1 MSIDQS
7 KIRNFC
13 IIAHIDHGKST
24 LADRIIEKT
33 GTLTSREMQ
42 AQVLDNMDLERERGI
57 TIKSQAV
64 RIIYQAKD
72 GEEYIFNLI
81 DTPGHVDFNYEVSR
95 SLAACDGAILV
106 VDAAQGVEAQT
117 LANVYLALDHD
128 LDVLPVINKI
138 DLPSARP
145 EEVAQEIEDVIGIE
159 AMDAPRISAK
169 TGLNI
174 EEVLEQIVT
183 KIPAPAGD
191 PKAPLKALI
200 FDALYDSYKGVIVFC
215 RIKEGTVKVGT
226 KIKMMATG
234 AEDLVT
240 EVGYFGAGQFIP
252 CDELSAG
259 MVGYITASIKNVKDT
274 RVGDT
279 ITDAAEPITPEKQ
292 AEIERWLASQPKHQ
306 PADSVTEK
314 RSNLLIVFAESLE
327 SWVLEKK
334 VDGKE
339 ITPCLN
345 RLLKE
350 KSTLYAPNVLTQVK
364 GGRSIDAQL
373 MICSGLLPLMSGT
386 YSSLYYDNTFYT
398 LQKAMRWL
406 KHSRS
411 YLLTIDKVSTWNQ
424 GAVARSFGT
433 DTIISYHDFK
443 MTEAFGTHKRIGDA
457 SFFKQCRE
465 KIERGEVWKPGESV
479 YMQFVTYSGHAPF
492 KLPNH
497 LRTITFPAS
506 IPEKAAD
513 YMTTAHYTDKAIG
526 DFVAY
531 LKTLPQYKETI
542 VVIVGDHEGLASYR
556 QELVGNPACRGLV
569 SDKQLTPFIV
579 LNSPVGMRYDKF
591 MGQIDIYPTLLN
603 LMQLDAYRWHGLGQS
618 ILDPRKQG
626 VAVGSV
632 MNVEGTGSDKEVERL
647 KEAHTVSDYM
657 LRYDWLKRLD

>member
-1 MSIDQS
+1 MRQQLWDKTAIIFAVGIFLTFVAFDVIWCMDTTFASFS
-7 KIRNFC
+7 FFETYATK
-13 IIAHIDHGKST
+13 IIAT
-24 LADRIIEKT
+24 LALA
-33 GTLTSREMQ
+33 GVYALTRCRW
-42 AQVLDNMDLERERGI
+42 AQI
-57 TIKSQAV
+57 
-64 RIIYQAKD
+64 
-72 GEEYIFNLI
+72 
-81 DTPGHVDFNYEVSR
+81 
-95 SLAACDGAILV
+95 V
-106 VDAAQGVEAQT
+106 VM
-117 LANVYLALDHD
+117 AL
-128 LDVLPVINKI
+128 LDVLLVANLMYFRTYYSAIPASSYLEAGNLADFKASVTDSLRWADIV
-138 DLPSARP
+138 LPLITIATAVMAFRYKNTKRQPLTAVLKWWAAPLAGFALLLTGVNLCKGGFHKSLRSVRQSAYLCS
-145 EEVAQEIEDVIGIE
+145 A
-159 AMDAPRISAK
+159 DAP
-169 TGLNI
+169 
-174 EEVLEQIVT
+174 
-183 KIPAPAGD
+183 
-191 PKAPLKALI
+191 I
-200 FDALYDSYKGVIVFC
+200 FSVFGCIWYD
-215 RIKEGTVKVGT
+215 
-226 KIKMMATG
+226 
-234 AEDLVT
+234 
-240 EVGYFGAGQFIP
+240 
-252 CDELSAG
+252 
-259 MVGYITASIKNVKDT
+259 
-274 RVGDT
+274 

-334 VDGKE
+334 VNGKE

-398 LQKAMRWL
+398 IQKAMRGL

-457 SFFKQCRE
+457 SFFQQCRE

-492 KLPNH
+492 KLPDH

>member
-1 MSIDQS
+1 MRQQLWDKTAIIFAVGIFLTFVAFDVIWCMDTTFASFS
-7 KIRNFC
+7 FFETYATK
-13 IIAHIDHGKST
+13 IIAT
-24 LADRIIEKT
+24 LALA
-33 GTLTSREMQ
+33 GVYALTRCRW
-42 AQVLDNMDLERERGI
+42 AQI
-57 TIKSQAV
+57 
-64 RIIYQAKD
+64 
-72 GEEYIFNLI
+72 
-81 DTPGHVDFNYEVSR
+81 
-95 SLAACDGAILV
+95 V
-106 VDAAQGVEAQT
+106 VM
-117 LANVYLALDHD
+117 AL
-128 LDVLPVINKI
+128 LDVLLVANLMYFRTYYSAIPASSYLEAGNLADFKASVTDSLRWADIV
-138 DLPSARP
+138 LPLITIVTAVMAFRYKTTKRQPLTAVLKWWAAPLAGFALLLTGVNLCKGGFHKSLRSVRQSAYLCS
-145 EEVAQEIEDVIGIE
+145 A
-159 AMDAPRISAK
+159 DAP
-169 TGLNI
+169 
-174 EEVLEQIVT
+174 
-183 KIPAPAGD
+183 
-191 PKAPLKALI
+191 I
-200 FDALYDSYKGVIVFC
+200 FSVFGCIWYD
-215 RIKEGTVKVGT
+215 
-226 KIKMMATG
+226 
-234 AEDLVT
+234 
-240 EVGYFGAGQFIP
+240 
-252 CDELSAG
+252 
-259 MVGYITASIKNVKDT
+259 
-274 RVGDT
+274 

-327 SWVLEKK
+327 SWVLEKE

-398 LQKAMRWL
+398 LQKAMRGL

-457 SFFKQCRE
+457 SFFQQCRD

-492 KLPNH
+492 KLPDH

>member
-1 MSIDQS
+1 MRQQLWDKTAIIFAVGIFLTFVAFDVIWCMDTTFASFS
-7 KIRNFC
+7 FFETYATK
-13 IIAHIDHGKST
+13 IIAT
-24 LADRIIEKT
+24 LALA
-33 GTLTSREMQ
+33 GVYALTRCRW
-42 AQVLDNMDLERERGI
+42 AQI
-57 TIKSQAV
+57 
-64 RIIYQAKD
+64 
-72 GEEYIFNLI
+72 
-81 DTPGHVDFNYEVSR
+81 
-95 SLAACDGAILV
+95 V
-106 VDAAQGVEAQT
+106 VM
-117 LANVYLALDHD
+117 AL
-128 LDVLPVINKI
+128 LDVLLVANLMYFRTYYSAIPASSYLEAGNLADFKASVTDSLRWADIVLLLISIATAVIAFRYKTTKRQPLTAVLKWWAAPLAGFALLLTGVNLCKGGFHKS
-138 DLPSARP
+138 LRSVRQSAYLCS
-145 EEVAQEIEDVIGIE
+145 A
-159 AMDAPRISAK
+159 DAP
-169 TGLNI
+169 
-174 EEVLEQIVT
+174 
-183 KIPAPAGD
+183 
-191 PKAPLKALI
+191 I
-200 FDALYDSYKGVIVFC
+200 FSVFGCIWYD
-215 RIKEGTVKVGT
+215 
-226 KIKMMATG
+226 
-234 AEDLVT
+234 
-240 EVGYFGAGQFIP
+240 
-252 CDELSAG
+252 
-259 MVGYITASIKNVKDT
+259 
-274 RVGDT
+274 

-292 AEIERWLASQPKHQ
+292 VEIERWLASQPKHQ

-398 LQKAMRWL
+398 LQKAMRGL

-457 SFFKQCRE
+457 SFFQQCRE

-492 KLPNH
+492 KLPDH

>member
-1 MSIDQS
+1 MRQQLWDKTAIIFAVGIFLTFVAFDVIWCMDTSFAS
-7 KIRNFC
+7 FSFFETYATK
-13 IIAHIDHGKST
+13 IIAT
-24 LADRIIEKT
+24 LALA
-33 GTLTSREMQ
+33 GVYALTRCRW
-42 AQVLDNMDLERERGI
+42 AQI
-57 TIKSQAV
+57 
-64 RIIYQAKD
+64 
-72 GEEYIFNLI
+72 
-81 DTPGHVDFNYEVSR
+81 
-95 SLAACDGAILV
+95 V
-106 VDAAQGVEAQT
+106 VM
-117 LANVYLALDHD
+117 AL
-128 LDVLPVINKI
+128 LDVLLVANLMYFRTYYSAIPASSYLEAGNLADFKASVTDSLRWADIV
-138 DLPSARP
+138 LPLITIATAVMAFRYKTTKRQPLTAVLKWWAAPLAGFALLLTGVNLCKGGFHKSLRSVRQSAYLCS
-145 EEVAQEIEDVIGIE
+145 A
-159 AMDAPRISAK
+159 DAP
-169 TGLNI
+169 
-174 EEVLEQIVT
+174 
-183 KIPAPAGD
+183 
-191 PKAPLKALI
+191 I
-200 FDALYDSYKGVIVFC
+200 FSVFGCIWYD
-215 RIKEGTVKVGT
+215 
-226 KIKMMATG
+226 
-234 AEDLVT
+234 
-240 EVGYFGAGQFIP
+240 
-252 CDELSAG
+252 
-259 MVGYITASIKNVKDT
+259 
-274 RVGDT
+274 

-292 AEIERWLASQPKHQ
+292 VEIERWLASQPKHQ

-398 LQKAMRWL
+398 LQKAMRGL

-457 SFFKQCRE
+457 SFFQQCRE

-492 KLPNH
+492 KLPDH

-603 LMQLDAYRWHGLGQS
+603 LMQLDTYRWHGLGQS

>member
-1 MSIDQS
+1 MRQQLWDKTAIIFAVGIFLTFVAFDVIWCMDTTFASFS
-7 KIRNFC
+7 FFETYATK
-13 IIAHIDHGKST
+13 IIAT
-24 LADRIIEKT
+24 LALA
-33 GTLTSREMQ
+33 GVYALTRCRW
-42 AQVLDNMDLERERGI
+42 AQI
-57 TIKSQAV
+57 
-64 RIIYQAKD
+64 
-72 GEEYIFNLI
+72 
-81 DTPGHVDFNYEVSR
+81 
-95 SLAACDGAILV
+95 V
-106 VDAAQGVEAQT
+106 VM
-117 LANVYLALDHD
+117 AL
-128 LDVLPVINKI
+128 LDVLLVAN
-138 DLPSARP
+138 LMYFRTYYSAIP
-145 EEVAQEIEDVIGIE
+145 ASSYLE
-159 AMDAPRISAK
+159 AGNLADFKASVTDSLRWADIVMPLITIATAVMAFRYKTTKRQPLTAVLKWWAAPLAGFALLLTGVNLCKGGFHKSLRSVRQSAYLCSADAP
-169 TGLNI
+169 
-174 EEVLEQIVT
+174 
-183 KIPAPAGD
+183 
-191 PKAPLKALI
+191 I
-200 FDALYDSYKGVIVFC
+200 FSVFGCIWYD
-215 RIKEGTVKVGT
+215 
-226 KIKMMATG
+226 
-234 AEDLVT
+234 
-240 EVGYFGAGQFIP
+240 
-252 CDELSAG
+252 
-259 MVGYITASIKNVKDT
+259 
-274 RVGDT
+274 

-306 PADSVTEK
+306 PANSVTEK

-398 LQKAMRWL
+398 LQKAMRGL

-457 SFFKQCRE
+457 SFFQQCRE

-492 KLPNH
+492 KLPDH

>member
-1 MSIDQS
+1 MRQQLWDKTAIVFAVGIFLTFVAFDVIWCMDTTFASFS
-7 KIRNFC
+7 FFETYATK
-13 IIAHIDHGKST
+13 IIA
-24 LADRIIEKT
+24 
-33 GTLTSREMQ
+33 M
-42 AQVLDNMDLERERGI
+42 
-57 TIKSQAV
+57 
-64 RIIYQAKD
+64 
-72 GEEYIFNLI
+72 
-81 DTPGHVDFNYEVSR
+81 
-95 SLAACDGAILV
+95 
-106 VDAAQGVEAQT
+106 
-117 LANVYLALDHD
+117 LALAGVYALTRCRWAQIVVMTL
-128 LDVLPVINKI
+128 LDVLLVANLMYFRTYYSAIPASSYLEAGNLADFKASVTDSLRWADIV
-138 DLPSARP
+138 LPLISIATAVMAFRYKTTKRQPLTAVLKWWAAPLAGFALLLTGVNLCKGGFHKSLRSVRQSAYLCS
-145 EEVAQEIEDVIGIE
+145 A
-159 AMDAPRISAK
+159 DAP
-169 TGLNI
+169 
-174 EEVLEQIVT
+174 
-183 KIPAPAGD
+183 
-191 PKAPLKALI
+191 I
-200 FDALYDSYKGVIVFC
+200 FSVFGCIWYD
-215 RIKEGTVKVGT
+215 
-226 KIKMMATG
+226 
-234 AEDLVT
+234 
-240 EVGYFGAGQFIP
+240 
-252 CDELSAG
+252 
-259 MVGYITASIKNVKDT
+259 
-274 RVGDT
+274 

-398 LQKAMRWL
+398 LQKAMREL

-457 SFFKQCRE
+457 SFFQQCRE

-492 KLPNH
+492 KLPDH

-657 LRYDWLKRLD
+657 LRYNWLKRLD

>member
-1 MSIDQS
+1 MKQQLWDKTAIIFAVGIFLTFVAFDVIWCMDTTFASFS
-7 KIRNFC
+7 FFETYATK
-13 IIAHIDHGKST
+13 IIAT
-24 LADRIIEKT
+24 LALA
-33 GTLTSREMQ
+33 GVYALTRCRW
-42 AQVLDNMDLERERGI
+42 AQI
-57 TIKSQAV
+57 
-64 RIIYQAKD
+64 
-72 GEEYIFNLI
+72 
-81 DTPGHVDFNYEVSR
+81 
-95 SLAACDGAILV
+95 V
-106 VDAAQGVEAQT
+106 VM
-117 LANVYLALDHD
+117 AL
-128 LDVLPVINKI
+128 LDVLLVANLMYFRTYYSAIPASSYLEAGNLADFKASVTDSLRWADIV
-138 DLPSARP
+138 LPLITIATAVMAFRYKTTKRQPLTAVLKWWAAPLAGFALLLTGVNLCKGGFHKSLRSVRQSAYLCS
-145 EEVAQEIEDVIGIE
+145 A
-159 AMDAPRISAK
+159 DAP
-169 TGLNI
+169 
-174 EEVLEQIVT
+174 
-183 KIPAPAGD
+183 
-191 PKAPLKALI
+191 I
-200 FDALYDSYKGVIVFC
+200 FSVFGCIWYD
-215 RIKEGTVKVGT
+215 
-226 KIKMMATG
+226 
-234 AEDLVT
+234 
-240 EVGYFGAGQFIP
+240 
-252 CDELSAG
+252 
-259 MVGYITASIKNVKDT
+259 
-274 RVGDT
+274 

-398 LQKAMRWL
+398 LQKAMRGL

-457 SFFKQCRE
+457 SFFQQCRE

-492 KLPNH
+492 KLPDH

-569 SDKQLTPFIV
+569 LDKQLTPFIV

>member
-1 MSIDQS
+1 MRQQLWDKTAIIFAVGIFLTFVAFDVIWCMDTTFASFS
-7 KIRNFC
+7 FFETYATK
-13 IIAHIDHGKST
+13 IIAT
-24 LADRIIEKT
+24 LALA
-33 GTLTSREMQ
+33 GVYALTRCRW
-42 AQVLDNMDLERERGI
+42 AQI
-57 TIKSQAV
+57 
-64 RIIYQAKD
+64 
-72 GEEYIFNLI
+72 
-81 DTPGHVDFNYEVSR
+81 
-95 SLAACDGAILV
+95 V
-106 VDAAQGVEAQT
+106 VM
-117 LANVYLALDHD
+117 AL
-128 LDVLPVINKI
+128 LDVLLVANLMYFRTYYSAIPASSYLEAGNLADFKASVTDSLRWADIV
-138 DLPSARP
+138 LPLITIATAVMAFRYKTTKRQPLTAVLKWWAAPLAGFALLLTGVNLCKGGFHKSLRSVRQSAYLCS
-145 EEVAQEIEDVIGIE
+145 A
-159 AMDAPRISAK
+159 DAP
-169 TGLNI
+169 
-174 EEVLEQIVT
+174 
-183 KIPAPAGD
+183 
-191 PKAPLKALI
+191 I
-200 FDALYDSYKGVIVFC
+200 FSVFGCIWYD
-215 RIKEGTVKVGT
+215 
-226 KIKMMATG
+226 
-234 AEDLVT
+234 
-240 EVGYFGAGQFIP
+240 
-252 CDELSAG
+252 
-259 MVGYITASIKNVKDT
+259 
-274 RVGDT
+274 

-398 LQKAMRWL
+398 LQKAMRGL

-443 MTEAFGTHKRIGDA
+443 MAEAFGTHKRIGDA
-457 SFFKQCRE
+457 SFFQQCRE

-492 KLPNH
+492 KLPDH

>member
-1 MSIDQS
+1 MRQQLWDKTAIIFAVGIFLTFVAFDVIWCMDTTFASFS
-7 KIRNFC
+7 FFETYATK
-13 IIAHIDHGKST
+13 IIAT
-24 LADRIIEKT
+24 LALV
-33 GTLTSREMQ
+33 GVYVLTRSRW
-42 AQVLDNMDLERERGI
+42 AQI
-57 TIKSQAV
+57 
-64 RIIYQAKD
+64 
-72 GEEYIFNLI
+72 
-81 DTPGHVDFNYEVSR
+81 
-95 SLAACDGAILV
+95 V
-106 VDAAQGVEAQT
+106 VM
-117 LANVYLALDHD
+117 AL
-128 LDVLPVINKI
+128 LDVLLVAN
-138 DLPSARP
+138 LMYFRTYYSAIP
-145 EEVAQEIEDVIGIE
+145 ASSYLE
-159 AMDAPRISAK
+159 AGNLADFKASVTDSLRWADIVLLLISIATAVMAFRYKTTKRQPLTAVLKWWAAPLAGFALLLTGVNLCKGGFHKSLRSVRQSAYLCSADAP
-169 TGLNI
+169 
-174 EEVLEQIVT
+174 
-183 KIPAPAGD
+183 
-191 PKAPLKALI
+191 I
-200 FDALYDSYKGVIVFC
+200 FSVFGCIWYD
-215 RIKEGTVKVGT
+215 
-226 KIKMMATG
+226 
-234 AEDLVT
+234 
-240 EVGYFGAGQFIP
+240 
-252 CDELSAG
+252 
-259 MVGYITASIKNVKDT
+259 
-274 RVGDT
+274 

-306 PADSVTEK
+306 PVDSVTEK

-398 LQKAMRWL
+398 LQKAMRGL

-457 SFFKQCRE
+457 SFFQQCRE

-492 KLPNH
+492 KLPDH

>member
-1 MSIDQS
+1 MRQQLWDKTAIIFAVGIFLTFVAFDVIWCMDTTFASFS
-7 KIRNFC
+7 FFETYATK
-13 IIAHIDHGKST
+13 IIAT
-24 LADRIIEKT
+24 LALA
-33 GTLTSREMQ
+33 GVYALTRCRW
-42 AQVLDNMDLERERGI
+42 AQI
-57 TIKSQAV
+57 
-64 RIIYQAKD
+64 
-72 GEEYIFNLI
+72 
-81 DTPGHVDFNYEVSR
+81 
-95 SLAACDGAILV
+95 V
-106 VDAAQGVEAQT
+106 VM
-117 LANVYLALDHD
+117 AL
-128 LDVLPVINKI
+128 LDVLLVANLMYFRTYYSAIPASSYLEAGNLADFKASVTDSLRWADIV
-138 DLPSARP
+138 LPLITIATAVMAFRYKTTKRQPLTAVLKWWAAPLAGFALLLTGVNLCKGGFHKSLRSVRQSAYLCS
-145 EEVAQEIEDVIGIE
+145 A
-159 AMDAPRISAK
+159 DAP
-169 TGLNI
+169 
-174 EEVLEQIVT
+174 
-183 KIPAPAGD
+183 
-191 PKAPLKALI
+191 I
-200 FDALYDSYKGVIVFC
+200 FSVFGCIWYD
-215 RIKEGTVKVGT
+215 
-226 KIKMMATG
+226 
-234 AEDLVT
+234 
-240 EVGYFGAGQFIP
+240 
-252 CDELSAG
+252 
-259 MVGYITASIKNVKDT
+259 
-274 RVGDT
+274 

-398 LQKAMRWL
+398 LQKAMRGL
-406 KHSRS
+406 QHSRS

-457 SFFKQCRE
+457 SFFQQCRE

-492 KLPNH
+492 KLPDH

-506 IPEKAAD
+506 IPEKVAD

>member
-1 MSIDQS
+1 MRQQLWDKTAIIFAVGIFLTFVAFDVIWCMDTTFASFS
-7 KIRNFC
+7 FFETYATK
-13 IIAHIDHGKST
+13 IIAT
-24 LADRIIEKT
+24 LALA
-33 GTLTSREMQ
+33 GVYALTRCRW
-42 AQVLDNMDLERERGI
+42 AQI
-57 TIKSQAV
+57 
-64 RIIYQAKD
+64 
-72 GEEYIFNLI
+72 
-81 DTPGHVDFNYEVSR
+81 
-95 SLAACDGAILV
+95 V
-106 VDAAQGVEAQT
+106 VM
-117 LANVYLALDHD
+117 AL
-128 LDVLPVINKI
+128 LDVLLVANLMYFRTYYSAIPASSYLEAGNLADFKASVTDSLRWADIV
-138 DLPSARP
+138 LPLITIATAVMAFRYKTTKRQPLTAVLKWWAAPLAGFALLLTGVNLCKGGFHKSLRSVRQSAYLCS
-145 EEVAQEIEDVIGIE
+145 A
-159 AMDAPRISAK
+159 DAP
-169 TGLNI
+169 
-174 EEVLEQIVT
+174 
-183 KIPAPAGD
+183 
-191 PKAPLKALI
+191 I
-200 FDALYDSYKGVIVFC
+200 FSVFGCIWYD
-215 RIKEGTVKVGT
+215 
-226 KIKMMATG
+226 
-234 AEDLVT
+234 
-240 EVGYFGAGQFIP
+240 
-252 CDELSAG
+252 
-259 MVGYITASIKNVKDT
+259 
-274 RVGDT
+274 

-398 LQKAMRWL
+398 LQKAMRGL

-457 SFFKQCRE
+457 SFFQQCRE

-492 KLPNH
+492 KLPDH

-556 QELVGNPACRGLV
+556 QELVDNPACRGLV

>member
-1 MSIDQS
+1 MRQQLWDKTAIIFAVGIFLTFVDFDVIWCMDTTFASFS
-7 KIRNFC
+7 FFETYATK
-13 IIAHIDHGKST
+13 IIAT
-24 LADRIIEKT
+24 LALA
-33 GTLTSREMQ
+33 GVYALTRCRW
-42 AQVLDNMDLERERGI
+42 AQI
-57 TIKSQAV
+57 
-64 RIIYQAKD
+64 
-72 GEEYIFNLI
+72 
-81 DTPGHVDFNYEVSR
+81 
-95 SLAACDGAILV
+95 V
-106 VDAAQGVEAQT
+106 VM
-117 LANVYLALDHD
+117 AL
-128 LDVLPVINKI
+128 LDVLLVANLMYFRTYYSAIPASSYLEAGNLADFKASVTDSLRWADIV
-138 DLPSARP
+138 LPLITIATAVMAFRYKTTKRQPLTAVLKWWAAPLAGFALLLTGVNLCKGGFHKSLRSVRQSAYLCS
-145 EEVAQEIEDVIGIE
+145 A
-159 AMDAPRISAK
+159 DAP
-169 TGLNI
+169 
-174 EEVLEQIVT
+174 
-183 KIPAPAGD
+183 
-191 PKAPLKALI
+191 I
-200 FDALYDSYKGVIVFC
+200 FSVFGCIWYD
-215 RIKEGTVKVGT
+215 
-226 KIKMMATG
+226 
-234 AEDLVT
+234 
-240 EVGYFGAGQFIP
+240 
-252 CDELSAG
+252 
-259 MVGYITASIKNVKDT
+259 
-274 RVGDT
+274 

-398 LQKAMRWL
+398 LQKAMRGL

-457 SFFKQCRE
+457 SFFQQCQE

-492 KLPNH
+492 KLPDH

>member
-1 MSIDQS
+1 MRQQLWDKTAIIFAVGIFLTFVAFDVIWCMDTTFASFS
-7 KIRNFC
+7 FFETYATK
-13 IIAHIDHGKST
+13 IIAT
-24 LADRIIEKT
+24 LALA
-33 GTLTSREMQ
+33 GVYALTRCRW
-42 AQVLDNMDLERERGI
+42 AQI
-57 TIKSQAV
+57 
-64 RIIYQAKD
+64 
-72 GEEYIFNLI
+72 
-81 DTPGHVDFNYEVSR
+81 
-95 SLAACDGAILV
+95 V
-106 VDAAQGVEAQT
+106 VM
-117 LANVYLALDHD
+117 AL
-128 LDVLPVINKI
+128 LDVLLVAN
-138 DLPSARP
+138 LMYFRTYYSAIP
-145 EEVAQEIEDVIGIE
+145 ASSYLE
-159 AMDAPRISAK
+159 AGNLADFKASVTDSLRWADIVLSLITIATAVMAFRYKTTKRQPLTAVLKWWAAPLAGFALLLTGVNLCKGGFHKSLRSVRQSAYLCSADAP
-169 TGLNI
+169 
-174 EEVLEQIVT
+174 
-183 KIPAPAGD
+183 
-191 PKAPLKALI
+191 I
-200 FDALYDSYKGVIVFC
+200 FSVFGCIWYD
-215 RIKEGTVKVGT
+215 
-226 KIKMMATG
+226 
-234 AEDLVT
+234 
-240 EVGYFGAGQFIP
+240 
-252 CDELSAG
+252 
-259 MVGYITASIKNVKDT
+259 
-274 RVGDT
+274 

-398 LQKAMRWL
+398 LQKAMRGL

-433 DTIISYHDFK
+433 DTIISYHNFK

-457 SFFKQCRE
+457 SFFQQCRE

-492 KLPNH
+492 KLPDH

>member
-1 MSIDQS
+1 MDTTFASFS
-7 KIRNFC
+7 FFETYATK
-13 IIAHIDHGKST
+13 IIAT
-24 LADRIIEKT
+24 LALA
-33 GTLTSREMQ
+33 GVYALTRCRW
-42 AQVLDNMDLERERGI
+42 AQI
-57 TIKSQAV
+57 
-64 RIIYQAKD
+64 
-72 GEEYIFNLI
+72 
-81 DTPGHVDFNYEVSR
+81 
-95 SLAACDGAILV
+95 V
-106 VDAAQGVEAQT
+106 VM
-117 LANVYLALDHD
+117 AL
-128 LDVLPVINKI
+128 LDVLLVANLMYFRTYYSAIPASSYLEAGNLADFKASVTDSLRWADIV
-138 DLPSARP
+138 LPLITIATAVMAFRYKTTKRQPLTAVLKWWAAPLAGFALLLTGVNLCKGGFHKSLRSVRQSAYLCS
-145 EEVAQEIEDVIGIE
+145 A
-159 AMDAPRISAK
+159 DAP
-169 TGLNI
+169 
-174 EEVLEQIVT
+174 
-183 KIPAPAGD
+183 
-191 PKAPLKALI
+191 I
-200 FDALYDSYKGVIVFC
+200 FSVFGCIWYD
-215 RIKEGTVKVGT
+215 
-226 KIKMMATG
+226 
-234 AEDLVT
+234 
-240 EVGYFGAGQFIP
+240 
-252 CDELSAG
+252 
-259 MVGYITASIKNVKDT
+259 
-274 RVGDT
+274 

-398 LQKAMRWL
+398 LQKAMRGL

-457 SFFKQCRE
+457 SFFQQCRE

-479 YMQFVTYSGHAPF
+479 YMQFITYSGHAPF
-492 KLPNH
+492 KLPDH

>member
-1 MSIDQS
+1 MRQQLWDKTSIVFAVGIFLTFVAFDVIWCMDTTFAS
-7 KIRNFC
+7 FSFFETYATK
-13 IIAHIDHGKST
+13 IIAT
-24 LADRIIEKT
+24 LALA
-33 GTLTSREMQ
+33 GVYALTRCRW
-42 AQVLDNMDLERERGI
+42 AQI
-57 TIKSQAV
+57 
-64 RIIYQAKD
+64 
-72 GEEYIFNLI
+72 
-81 DTPGHVDFNYEVSR
+81 
-95 SLAACDGAILV
+95 V
-106 VDAAQGVEAQT
+106 VM
-117 LANVYLALDHD
+117 AL
-128 LDVLPVINKI
+128 LDVLLVAN
-138 DLPSARP
+138 LMYFRTYYSAIP
-145 EEVAQEIEDVIGIE
+145 ASSYLE
-159 AMDAPRISAK
+159 AGNLADFKASVTDSLRWADIVLLLISIATAVMAFRYKTTKRQPLAAVLKWWAAPLAGFALLLTGVNLCKGGFHKSLRSVRQSAYLCSADAP
-169 TGLNI
+169 
-174 EEVLEQIVT
+174 
-183 KIPAPAGD
+183 
-191 PKAPLKALI
+191 I
-200 FDALYDSYKGVIVFC
+200 FSVFGCIWYD
-215 RIKEGTVKVGT
+215 
-226 KIKMMATG
+226 
-234 AEDLVT
+234 
-240 EVGYFGAGQFIP
+240 
-252 CDELSAG
+252 
-259 MVGYITASIKNVKDT
+259 
-274 RVGDT
+274 

-292 AEIERWLASQPKHQ
+292 AEIEQWLASQPKHQ

-398 LQKAMRWL
+398 LQKAMRGL

-457 SFFKQCRE
+457 SFFQQCRE

-492 KLPNH
+492 KLPDH

>member
-1 MSIDQS
+1 MRQQLWDKTAIIFAVGIFLTFVAFDVIWCMDTTFASFS
-7 KIRNFC
+7 FFETYATK
-13 IIAHIDHGKST
+13 IIAT
-24 LADRIIEKT
+24 LALA
-33 GTLTSREMQ
+33 GVYALTRCRW
-42 AQVLDNMDLERERGI
+42 AQI
-57 TIKSQAV
+57 
-64 RIIYQAKD
+64 
-72 GEEYIFNLI
+72 
-81 DTPGHVDFNYEVSR
+81 
-95 SLAACDGAILV
+95 V
-106 VDAAQGVEAQT
+106 VM
-117 LANVYLALDHD
+117 AL
-128 LDVLPVINKI
+128 LDVLLVANLMYFRTYYSAIPASSYLEAGNLADFKASVTDSLRWADIV
-138 DLPSARP
+138 LPLITIATAVMAFRYKTAKRQPLTAVLKWWAAPLAGFALLLTGVNLCKGGFHKSLRSVRQSAYLCS
-145 EEVAQEIEDVIGIE
+145 A
-159 AMDAPRISAK
+159 DAP
-169 TGLNI
+169 
-174 EEVLEQIVT
+174 
-183 KIPAPAGD
+183 
-191 PKAPLKALI
+191 I
-200 FDALYDSYKGVIVFC
+200 FSVFGCIWYD
-215 RIKEGTVKVGT
+215 
-226 KIKMMATG
+226 
-234 AEDLVT
+234 
-240 EVGYFGAGQFIP
+240 
-252 CDELSAG
+252 
-259 MVGYITASIKNVKDT
+259 
-274 RVGDT
+274 

-398 LQKAMRWL
+398 LQKAMRGL

-457 SFFKQCRE
+457 SFFQQCRE

-492 KLPNH
+492 KLPDH

-556 QELVGNPACRGLV
+556 QELVSNPACRGLV

>member
-1 MSIDQS
+1 MRQQLWDKTAIIFAVGIFLTFVAFDVIWCMDTTFASFS
-7 KIRNFC
+7 FFETYATK
-13 IIAHIDHGKST
+13 IIAT
-24 LADRIIEKT
+24 LALA
-33 GTLTSREMQ
+33 GVYALTRCRW
-42 AQVLDNMDLERERGI
+42 AQI
-57 TIKSQAV
+57 
-64 RIIYQAKD
+64 
-72 GEEYIFNLI
+72 
-81 DTPGHVDFNYEVSR
+81 
-95 SLAACDGAILV
+95 V
-106 VDAAQGVEAQT
+106 VM
-117 LANVYLALDHD
+117 AL
-128 LDVLPVINKI
+128 LDVLLVANLMYFRTYYSAIPASSYLEAGNLADFKASVTDSLRWADIV
-138 DLPSARP
+138 LPLITIATAVMAFRYKTTKRQPLTAVLKWWAAPLAGFALLLTGVNLCKGGFHKSLRSVRQSAYLCS
-145 EEVAQEIEDVIGIE
+145 A
-159 AMDAPRISAK
+159 DAP
-169 TGLNI
+169 
-174 EEVLEQIVT
+174 
-183 KIPAPAGD
+183 
-191 PKAPLKALI
+191 I
-200 FDALYDSYKGVIVFC
+200 FSVFGCIWYD
-215 RIKEGTVKVGT
+215 
-226 KIKMMATG
+226 
-234 AEDLVT
+234 
-240 EVGYFGAGQFIP
+240 
-252 CDELSAG
+252 
-259 MVGYITASIKNVKDT
+259 
-274 RVGDT
+274 

-373 MICSGLLPLMSGT
+373 MICSGLLPLMNGT

-398 LQKAMRWL
+398 LQKAMRGL

-457 SFFKQCRE
+457 SFFQQCRE

-492 KLPNH
+492 KLPDH

>member
-1 MSIDQS
+1 MRQQLWDKTAIIFAVGIFLTFVAFDVIWCMDTTFASFS
-7 KIRNFC
+7 FFETYATK
-13 IIAHIDHGKST
+13 IIAT
-24 LADRIIEKT
+24 LALA
-33 GTLTSREMQ
+33 GVYALTRCRW
-42 AQVLDNMDLERERGI
+42 AQI
-57 TIKSQAV
+57 
-64 RIIYQAKD
+64 
-72 GEEYIFNLI
+72 
-81 DTPGHVDFNYEVSR
+81 
-95 SLAACDGAILV
+95 V
-106 VDAAQGVEAQT
+106 VM
-117 LANVYLALDHD
+117 AL
-128 LDVLPVINKI
+128 LDVLLVANLMYFRTYYSAIPASSYLEAGNLADFKASVTDSLRWADIV
-138 DLPSARP
+138 LPLITIATAVMAFRYKTTKRQPLTAVLKWWAAPLAGFALLLTGVNLCKGGFHKSLRSVRQSAYLCS
-145 EEVAQEIEDVIGIE
+145 A
-159 AMDAPRISAK
+159 DAP
-169 TGLNI
+169 
-174 EEVLEQIVT
+174 
-183 KIPAPAGD
+183 
-191 PKAPLKALI
+191 I
-200 FDALYDSYKGVIVFC
+200 FSVFGCIWYD
-215 RIKEGTVKVGT
+215 
-226 KIKMMATG
+226 
-234 AEDLVT
+234 
-240 EVGYFGAGQFIP
+240 
-252 CDELSAG
+252 
-259 MVGYITASIKNVKDT
+259 
-274 RVGDT
+274 

-398 LQKAMRWL
+398 LQKAMRGL

-457 SFFKQCRE
+457 SFFQQCRE

-492 KLPNH
+492 KLPDH

-657 LRYDWLKRLD
+657 LSYDWLKRLD

>member
-1 MSIDQS
+1 MKQQLWDKTSIIFAVGIFLTFVAFDVIWCMDTTFAS
-7 KIRNFC
+7 FSFFETYATK
-13 IIAHIDHGKST
+13 IIAT
-24 LADRIIEKT
+24 LALA
-33 GTLTSREMQ
+33 GVYALTRCRW
-42 AQVLDNMDLERERGI
+42 AQI
-57 TIKSQAV
+57 
-64 RIIYQAKD
+64 
-72 GEEYIFNLI
+72 
-81 DTPGHVDFNYEVSR
+81 
-95 SLAACDGAILV
+95 V
-106 VDAAQGVEAQT
+106 VM
-117 LANVYLALDHD
+117 AL
-128 LDVLPVINKI
+128 LDVLLVANLMYFRTYYSAIPASSYLEAGNLADFKASVTDSLRWADIV
-138 DLPSARP
+138 LPLITIATAVMAFRYKTTKRQPLTAVLKWWAAPLAGFALLLTGVNLCKGGFHKSLRSVRQSAYLCS
-145 EEVAQEIEDVIGIE
+145 A
-159 AMDAPRISAK
+159 DAP
-169 TGLNI
+169 
-174 EEVLEQIVT
+174 
-183 KIPAPAGD
+183 
-191 PKAPLKALI
+191 I
-200 FDALYDSYKGVIVFC
+200 FSVFGCIWYD
-215 RIKEGTVKVGT
+215 
-226 KIKMMATG
+226 
-234 AEDLVT
+234 
-240 EVGYFGAGQFIP
+240 
-252 CDELSAG
+252 
-259 MVGYITASIKNVKDT
+259 
-274 RVGDT
+274 

-292 AEIERWLASQPKHQ
+292 VEIERWLASQPKHQ
-306 PADSVTEK
+306 PANSVTEK

-398 LQKAMRWL
+398 LQKAMRGL

-457 SFFKQCRE
+457 SFFQQCRE

-492 KLPNH
+492 KLPDH

>member
-1 MSIDQS
+1 MRQQLWDKTAIIFAVGIFLTFVAFDVIWCMDTTFASFS
-7 KIRNFC
+7 FFETYATK
-13 IIAHIDHGKST
+13 IIAT
-24 LADRIIEKT
+24 LALV
-33 GTLTSREMQ
+33 GVYALTRCRW
-42 AQVLDNMDLERERGI
+42 AQI
-57 TIKSQAV
+57 
-64 RIIYQAKD
+64 
-72 GEEYIFNLI
+72 
-81 DTPGHVDFNYEVSR
+81 
-95 SLAACDGAILV
+95 V
-106 VDAAQGVEAQT
+106 VM
-117 LANVYLALDHD
+117 AL
-128 LDVLPVINKI
+128 LDVLLVANLMYFRTYYSAIPASSYLEAGNLADFKASVTDSLRWADIV
-138 DLPSARP
+138 LPLITIATAVMAFRSKATKRQPLAAVLKWWAAPLAGFALLLTGVNLCKGGFHKSLRSVRQSAYLCS
-145 EEVAQEIEDVIGIE
+145 A
-159 AMDAPRISAK
+159 DAP
-169 TGLNI
+169 
-174 EEVLEQIVT
+174 
-183 KIPAPAGD
+183 
-191 PKAPLKALI
+191 I
-200 FDALYDSYKGVIVFC
+200 FSVFGCIWYDI
-215 RIKEGTVKVGT
+215 I
-226 KIKMMATG
+226 
-234 AEDLVT
+234 
-240 EVGYFGAGQFIP
+240 
-252 CDELSAG
+252 
-259 MVGYITASIKNVKDT
+259 
-274 RVGDT
+274 
-279 ITDAAEPITPEKQ
+279 DAAEPITPEKQ

-398 LQKAMRWL
+398 LQKAMRGL

-457 SFFKQCRE
+457 SFFQQCRE

-492 KLPNH
+492 KLPDH

>member
-1 MSIDQS
+1 MRQQLWDKTAIVFAVGIFLTFVAFDVIWCMDTTFASFS
-7 KIRNFC
+7 FFETYATK
-13 IIAHIDHGKST
+13 IIAT
-24 LADRIIEKT
+24 LALA
-33 GTLTSREMQ
+33 GVYALTRCRW
-42 AQVLDNMDLERERGI
+42 AQI
-57 TIKSQAV
+57 
-64 RIIYQAKD
+64 
-72 GEEYIFNLI
+72 
-81 DTPGHVDFNYEVSR
+81 
-95 SLAACDGAILV
+95 V
-106 VDAAQGVEAQT
+106 VM
-117 LANVYLALDHD
+117 AL
-128 LDVLPVINKI
+128 LDVLLVANLMYFRTYYSAIPASSYLEAGNLADFKASVTDSLRWADIV
-138 DLPSARP
+138 LPLISIATAVMAFRYKTTKRQPLTAVLKWWAAPLAGFALLLTGVNLCKGGFHKSLRSVRQSAYLCS
-145 EEVAQEIEDVIGIE
+145 A
-159 AMDAPRISAK
+159 DAP
-169 TGLNI
+169 
-174 EEVLEQIVT
+174 
-183 KIPAPAGD
+183 
-191 PKAPLKALI
+191 I
-200 FDALYDSYKGVIVFC
+200 FSVFGCIWYD
-215 RIKEGTVKVGT
+215 
-226 KIKMMATG
+226 
-234 AEDLVT
+234 
-240 EVGYFGAGQFIP
+240 
-252 CDELSAG
+252 
-259 MVGYITASIKNVKDT
+259 
-274 RVGDT
+274 

-398 LQKAMRWL
+398 LQKAMREL

-424 GAVARSFGT
+424 GAVARSFGI

-457 SFFKQCRE
+457 SFFQQCRE

-492 KLPNH
+492 KLPDH

-647 KEAHTVSDYM
+647 KEAHSVSDYM

>member
-1 MSIDQS
+1 MRQQLWDKTAIIFAVGIFLTFVAFDVIWCMDTTFASFS
-7 KIRNFC
+7 FFETYATK
-13 IIAHIDHGKST
+13 IIAT
-24 LADRIIEKT
+24 LALA
-33 GTLTSREMQ
+33 GVYALTRCRW
-42 AQVLDNMDLERERGI
+42 AQI
-57 TIKSQAV
+57 
-64 RIIYQAKD
+64 
-72 GEEYIFNLI
+72 
-81 DTPGHVDFNYEVSR
+81 
-95 SLAACDGAILV
+95 V
-106 VDAAQGVEAQT
+106 VM
-117 LANVYLALDHD
+117 AL
-128 LDVLPVINKI
+128 LDVLLVAN
-138 DLPSARP
+138 LMYFRTYYSAIP
-145 EEVAQEIEDVIGIE
+145 ASSYLE
-159 AMDAPRISAK
+159 AGNLADFKASVTDSLRWADIVMPLITIATAVMAFRYKTTKRQPLTAVLKWWAAPLAGFALLLTGVNLCKGGFHKSLRSVRQSAYLCSADAP
-169 TGLNI
+169 
-174 EEVLEQIVT
+174 
-183 KIPAPAGD
+183 
-191 PKAPLKALI
+191 I
-200 FDALYDSYKGVIVFC
+200 FSVFGCIWYD
-215 RIKEGTVKVGT
+215 
-226 KIKMMATG
+226 
-234 AEDLVT
+234 
-240 EVGYFGAGQFIP
+240 
-252 CDELSAG
+252 
-259 MVGYITASIKNVKDT
+259 
-274 RVGDT
+274 

-398 LQKAMRWL
+398 LQKAMRGL

-457 SFFKQCRE
+457 SFFHQCRE

-492 KLPNH
+492 KLPDH

>member
-1 MSIDQS
+1 MRQQLWDKTAIIFAVGIFLTFVAFDVIWCMDTTFASFS
-7 KIRNFC
+7 FFETYATK
-13 IIAHIDHGKST
+13 IIAT
-24 LADRIIEKT
+24 LALA
-33 GTLTSREMQ
+33 GVYALTRCRW
-42 AQVLDNMDLERERGI
+42 AQI
-57 TIKSQAV
+57 
-64 RIIYQAKD
+64 
-72 GEEYIFNLI
+72 
-81 DTPGHVDFNYEVSR
+81 
-95 SLAACDGAILV
+95 V
-106 VDAAQGVEAQT
+106 VM
-117 LANVYLALDHD
+117 AL
-128 LDVLPVINKI
+128 LDVLLVANLMYFRTYYSAIPASSYLEAGNLADFKASVTDSLRWADIV
-138 DLPSARP
+138 LPLITIATAVMAFRYKTTKRQPLTAELKWWAAPLAGFALLLTGVNLCKGGFHKSLRSVRQSAYLCS
-145 EEVAQEIEDVIGIE
+145 A
-159 AMDAPRISAK
+159 DAP
-169 TGLNI
+169 
-174 EEVLEQIVT
+174 
-183 KIPAPAGD
+183 
-191 PKAPLKALI
+191 I
-200 FDALYDSYKGVIVFC
+200 FSVFGCIWYD
-215 RIKEGTVKVGT
+215 
-226 KIKMMATG
+226 
-234 AEDLVT
+234 
-240 EVGYFGAGQFIP
+240 
-252 CDELSAG
+252 
-259 MVGYITASIKNVKDT
+259 
-274 RVGDT
+274 

-306 PADSVTEK
+306 PAESVTEK

-334 VDGKE
+334 VNGKE

-398 LQKAMRWL
+398 IQKAMRGL

-457 SFFKQCRE
+457 SFFQQCRE

-492 KLPNH
+492 KLPDH

>member
-1 MSIDQS
+1 MRQQLWDKTAIIFAVGIFLTFVAFDVIWCMDTTFASFS
-7 KIRNFC
+7 FFETYATK
-13 IIAHIDHGKST
+13 IIAT
-24 LADRIIEKT
+24 LALA
-33 GTLTSREMQ
+33 GVYALTRCRW
-42 AQVLDNMDLERERGI
+42 AQI
-57 TIKSQAV
+57 
-64 RIIYQAKD
+64 
-72 GEEYIFNLI
+72 
-81 DTPGHVDFNYEVSR
+81 
-95 SLAACDGAILV
+95 V
-106 VDAAQGVEAQT
+106 VM
-117 LANVYLALDHD
+117 AL
-128 LDVLPVINKI
+128 LDVLLVANLMYFRTYYSAIPASSYLEAGNLADFKASVTDSLRWADIV
-138 DLPSARP
+138 LPLITIATAVMAFRYKTTKRQPLTAVLKWWAAPLAGFALLLTGVNLCKGGFHKSLRSVRQSAYLCS
-145 EEVAQEIEDVIGIE
+145 A
-159 AMDAPRISAK
+159 DAP
-169 TGLNI
+169 
-174 EEVLEQIVT
+174 
-183 KIPAPAGD
+183 
-191 PKAPLKALI
+191 I
-200 FDALYDSYKGVIVFC
+200 FSVFGCIWYD
-215 RIKEGTVKVGT
+215 
-226 KIKMMATG
+226 
-234 AEDLVT
+234 
-240 EVGYFGAGQFIP
+240 
-252 CDELSAG
+252 
-259 MVGYITASIKNVKDT
+259 
-274 RVGDT
+274 

-334 VDGKE
+334 VNDKE

-398 LQKAMRWL
+398 IQKAMRGL

-457 SFFKQCRE
+457 SFFQQCRE

-492 KLPNH
+492 KLPDH

>member
-1 MSIDQS
+1 MRQQLWDKTSIVFAVGIFLTFVAFDVIWCMDTTFAS
-7 KIRNFC
+7 FSFFETYATK
-13 IIAHIDHGKST
+13 IIAT
-24 LADRIIEKT
+24 LALA
-33 GTLTSREMQ
+33 GVYALTRCRW
-42 AQVLDNMDLERERGI
+42 AQI
-57 TIKSQAV
+57 
-64 RIIYQAKD
+64 
-72 GEEYIFNLI
+72 
-81 DTPGHVDFNYEVSR
+81 
-95 SLAACDGAILV
+95 V
-106 VDAAQGVEAQT
+106 VM
-117 LANVYLALDHD
+117 AL
-128 LDVLPVINKI
+128 LDVLLVANLMYFRTYYSAIPASSYLEAGNLADFKASVTDSLRWADIV
-138 DLPSARP
+138 LPLITIATAVMAFRYKTTKRQPLTAVLKWWAAPLAGFALLLTGVNLCKGGFHKSLRSVRQSAYLCS
-145 EEVAQEIEDVIGIE
+145 A
-159 AMDAPRISAK
+159 DAP
-169 TGLNI
+169 
-174 EEVLEQIVT
+174 
-183 KIPAPAGD
+183 
-191 PKAPLKALI
+191 I
-200 FDALYDSYKGVIVFC
+200 FSVFGCIWYD
-215 RIKEGTVKVGT
+215 
-226 KIKMMATG
+226 
-234 AEDLVT
+234 
-240 EVGYFGAGQFIP
+240 
-252 CDELSAG
+252 
-259 MVGYITASIKNVKDT
+259 
-274 RVGDT
+274 

-306 PADSVTEK
+306 SADSVTEK

-398 LQKAMRWL
+398 LQKAMRGL

-457 SFFKQCRE
+457 SFFQQCRE

-492 KLPNH
+492 KLPDH

-556 QELVGNPACRGLV
+556 QELVGNPACHGLV

-603 LMQLDAYRWHGLGQS
+603 LMQLDTYRWHGLGQS

>member
-1 MSIDQS
+1 MRQQLWDKTAIIFAVGIFLTFVAFDVIWCMDTTFASFS
-7 KIRNFC
+7 FFETYATK
-13 IIAHIDHGKST
+13 IIAT
-24 LADRIIEKT
+24 LALA
-33 GTLTSREMQ
+33 GVYALTRCRW
-42 AQVLDNMDLERERGI
+42 AQI
-57 TIKSQAV
+57 
-64 RIIYQAKD
+64 
-72 GEEYIFNLI
+72 
-81 DTPGHVDFNYEVSR
+81 
-95 SLAACDGAILV
+95 V
-106 VDAAQGVEAQT
+106 VM
-117 LANVYLALDHD
+117 AL
-128 LDVLPVINKI
+128 LDVLLVANLMYFRTYYSAIPASSYLEAGNLADFKASVTDSLRWADIVLPLITIATAVMAFRYKTTKRQPLTAVLKWWAAPLAGFALLLTGINLCKGGFHKS
-138 DLPSARP
+138 LRSVRQSAYLCS
-145 EEVAQEIEDVIGIE
+145 A
-159 AMDAPRISAK
+159 DAP
-169 TGLNI
+169 
-174 EEVLEQIVT
+174 
-183 KIPAPAGD
+183 
-191 PKAPLKALI
+191 I
-200 FDALYDSYKGVIVFC
+200 FSVFGCIWYD
-215 RIKEGTVKVGT
+215 
-226 KIKMMATG
+226 
-234 AEDLVT
+234 
-240 EVGYFGAGQFIP
+240 
-252 CDELSAG
+252 
-259 MVGYITASIKNVKDT
+259 
-274 RVGDT
+274 

-345 RLLKE
+345 SLLKE

-398 LQKAMRWL
+398 LQKAMRGL

-457 SFFKQCRE
+457 SFFQQCRE

-479 YMQFVTYSGHAPF
+479 YMQFVIYSGHAPF
-492 KLPNH
+492 KLPDH

>member
-1 MSIDQS
+1 MRQQLWDKTAIIFAVGIFLTFVAFDVIWCMDTTFASFS
-7 KIRNFC
+7 FFETYATK
-13 IIAHIDHGKST
+13 IIAT
-24 LADRIIEKT
+24 LALA
-33 GTLTSREMQ
+33 GVYALTRCRW
-42 AQVLDNMDLERERGI
+42 AQI
-57 TIKSQAV
+57 
-64 RIIYQAKD
+64 
-72 GEEYIFNLI
+72 
-81 DTPGHVDFNYEVSR
+81 
-95 SLAACDGAILV
+95 V
-106 VDAAQGVEAQT
+106 VM
-117 LANVYLALDHD
+117 AL
-128 LDVLPVINKI
+128 LDVLLVANLMYFRTYYSAIPASSYLEAGNLADFKASVTDSLRWADIV
-138 DLPSARP
+138 LPLITIATAVMAFRYKTTKRQPLTAVLKWWAAPLAGFALLLTGVNLCKGGFHKSLRSVRQSAYLCS
-145 EEVAQEIEDVIGIE
+145 A
-159 AMDAPRISAK
+159 DAP
-169 TGLNI
+169 
-174 EEVLEQIVT
+174 
-183 KIPAPAGD
+183 
-191 PKAPLKALI
+191 I
-200 FDALYDSYKGVIVFC
+200 FSVFGCIWYD
-215 RIKEGTVKVGT
+215 
-226 KIKMMATG
+226 
-234 AEDLVT
+234 
-240 EVGYFGAGQFIP
+240 
-252 CDELSAG
+252 
-259 MVGYITASIKNVKDT
+259 
-274 RVGDT
+274 

-327 SWVLEKK
+327 SWVLEKE

-398 LQKAMRWL
+398 LQKAMRGL

-457 SFFKQCRE
+457 SFFQQCRE

-492 KLPNH
+492 KLPDH

-506 IPEKAAD
+506 IPEKVAD

>member
-1 MSIDQS
+1 MRQQLWDKTAIIFAVGIFLTFVAFDVIWCMDTTFASFS
-7 KIRNFC
+7 FFETYATK
-13 IIAHIDHGKST
+13 IIAT
-24 LADRIIEKT
+24 LALA
-33 GTLTSREMQ
+33 GVYALTRCRW
-42 AQVLDNMDLERERGI
+42 AQI
-57 TIKSQAV
+57 
-64 RIIYQAKD
+64 
-72 GEEYIFNLI
+72 
-81 DTPGHVDFNYEVSR
+81 
-95 SLAACDGAILV
+95 V
-106 VDAAQGVEAQT
+106 VM
-117 LANVYLALDHD
+117 AL
-128 LDVLPVINKI
+128 LDVLLVANLMYFRTYYSAIPASSYLEAGNLADFKASVTDSLRWADIV
-138 DLPSARP
+138 LPLITIATAVMAFRYKTTKRQPLTAVLKWWAAPLAGFALLLTGVNLCKGGFHKSLRSVRQSAYLCS
-145 EEVAQEIEDVIGIE
+145 A
-159 AMDAPRISAK
+159 DAP
-169 TGLNI
+169 
-174 EEVLEQIVT
+174 
-183 KIPAPAGD
+183 
-191 PKAPLKALI
+191 I
-200 FDALYDSYKGVIVFC
+200 FSVFGCIWYD
-215 RIKEGTVKVGT
+215 
-226 KIKMMATG
+226 
-234 AEDLVT
+234 
-240 EVGYFGAGQFIP
+240 
-252 CDELSAG
+252 
-259 MVGYITASIKNVKDT
+259 
-274 RVGDT
+274 

-398 LQKAMRWL
+398 LQKAMRGL

-457 SFFKQCRE
+457 SFFQQCRE

-492 KLPNH
+492 KLPDH

-513 YMTTAHYTDKAIG
+513 YMTTAHYTDKVIG

>member
-1 MSIDQS
+1 MRQQLWDKTAIIFAVGIFLTFVAFDVIWCMDTTFASFS
-7 KIRNFC
+7 FFETYATK
-13 IIAHIDHGKST
+13 IIAT
-24 LADRIIEKT
+24 LALA
-33 GTLTSREMQ
+33 GVYALTRCRW
-42 AQVLDNMDLERERGI
+42 AQI
-57 TIKSQAV
+57 
-64 RIIYQAKD
+64 
-72 GEEYIFNLI
+72 
-81 DTPGHVDFNYEVSR
+81 
-95 SLAACDGAILV
+95 V
-106 VDAAQGVEAQT
+106 VM
-117 LANVYLALDHD
+117 AL
-128 LDVLPVINKI
+128 LDVLLVAN
-138 DLPSARP
+138 LMYFRTYYSAIP
-145 EEVAQEIEDVIGIE
+145 ASSYLE
-159 AMDAPRISAK
+159 AGNLADFKASVTDSLRWADIVMPLITIATAVMAFRYKTTKRQPLTAVLKWWAAPLAGFALLLTGVNLCKGGFHKSLRSVRQSAYLCSADAP
-169 TGLNI
+169 
-174 EEVLEQIVT
+174 
-183 KIPAPAGD
+183 
-191 PKAPLKALI
+191 I
-200 FDALYDSYKGVIVFC
+200 FSVFGCIWYD
-215 RIKEGTVKVGT
+215 
-226 KIKMMATG
+226 
-234 AEDLVT
+234 
-240 EVGYFGAGQFIP
+240 
-252 CDELSAG
+252 
-259 MVGYITASIKNVKDT
+259 
-274 RVGDT
+274 

-398 LQKAMRWL
+398 LQKAMRGL

-457 SFFKQCRE
+457 SFFQQCQE

-492 KLPNH
+492 KLPDH

-579 LNSPVGMRYDKF
+579 LNSPVEMRYDKF

>member
-1 MSIDQS
+1 MRQQLWDKTAIVFAVGIFLTFVAFDVIWCMDTTFASFS
-7 KIRNFC
+7 FFETYATK
-13 IIAHIDHGKST
+13 IIAT
-24 LADRIIEKT
+24 LALA
-33 GTLTSREMQ
+33 GVYALTRCRW
-42 AQVLDNMDLERERGI
+42 AQI
-57 TIKSQAV
+57 
-64 RIIYQAKD
+64 
-72 GEEYIFNLI
+72 
-81 DTPGHVDFNYEVSR
+81 
-95 SLAACDGAILV
+95 V
-106 VDAAQGVEAQT
+106 VM
-117 LANVYLALDHD
+117 AL
-128 LDVLPVINKI
+128 LDVLLVANLMYFRTYYSAIPASSYLEAGNLADFKASVTDSLRWADIV
-138 DLPSARP
+138 LPLITIATAVMAFRSKTTKRQPLTAVLKWWAAPLAGFALLLTGVNLCKGGFHKSLRSVRQSAYLCS
-145 EEVAQEIEDVIGIE
+145 A
-159 AMDAPRISAK
+159 DAP
-169 TGLNI
+169 
-174 EEVLEQIVT
+174 
-183 KIPAPAGD
+183 
-191 PKAPLKALI
+191 I
-200 FDALYDSYKGVIVFC
+200 FSVFGCIWYD
-215 RIKEGTVKVGT
+215 
-226 KIKMMATG
+226 
-234 AEDLVT
+234 
-240 EVGYFGAGQFIP
+240 
-252 CDELSAG
+252 
-259 MVGYITASIKNVKDT
+259 
-274 RVGDT
+274 

-398 LQKAMRWL
+398 LQKAMRGL

-457 SFFKQCRE
+457 SFFQQCRE

-492 KLPNH
+492 KLPDH

-647 KEAHTVSDYM
+647 KEAHSVSDYM

>member
-1 MSIDQS
+1 MRQQLWDKTAITFAVGIFLTFVAFDVIWCMDTTFASFS
-7 KIRNFC
+7 FFETYATK
-13 IIAHIDHGKST
+13 IIAT
-24 LADRIIEKT
+24 LALA
-33 GTLTSREMQ
+33 GVYALTRSRW
-42 AQVLDNMDLERERGI
+42 AQI
-57 TIKSQAV
+57 
-64 RIIYQAKD
+64 
-72 GEEYIFNLI
+72 
-81 DTPGHVDFNYEVSR
+81 
-95 SLAACDGAILV
+95 V
-106 VDAAQGVEAQT
+106 VM
-117 LANVYLALDHD
+117 AL
-128 LDVLPVINKI
+128 LDVLLVANLMYFRTYYSAIPASSYLEAGNLADFKASVTDSLRWADIV
-138 DLPSARP
+138 LPLITIATAVMAFRYKTTKRQPLTAVLKWWAAPLAGFALLLTGVNLCKGGFHKSLRSVRQSAYLCS
-145 EEVAQEIEDVIGIE
+145 A
-159 AMDAPRISAK
+159 DAP
-169 TGLNI
+169 
-174 EEVLEQIVT
+174 
-183 KIPAPAGD
+183 
-191 PKAPLKALI
+191 I
-200 FDALYDSYKGVIVFC
+200 FSVFGCIWYD
-215 RIKEGTVKVGT
+215 
-226 KIKMMATG
+226 
-234 AEDLVT
+234 
-240 EVGYFGAGQFIP
+240 
-252 CDELSAG
+252 
-259 MVGYITASIKNVKDT
+259 
-274 RVGDT
+274 

-398 LQKAMRWL
+398 LQKAMRGL

-457 SFFKQCRE
+457 SFFQQCRE

-492 KLPNH
+492 KLPDH

-531 LKTLPQYKETI
+531 LKTRPQYKETI

>member
-1 MSIDQS
+1 MRQQLWDKTAIIFAVGIFLTFVAFDVIWCMDTTFASFS
-7 KIRNFC
+7 FFETYATK
-13 IIAHIDHGKST
+13 IIAT
-24 LADRIIEKT
+24 LALA
-33 GTLTSREMQ
+33 GVYALTRCRW
-42 AQVLDNMDLERERGI
+42 AQI
-57 TIKSQAV
+57 
-64 RIIYQAKD
+64 
-72 GEEYIFNLI
+72 
-81 DTPGHVDFNYEVSR
+81 
-95 SLAACDGAILV
+95 V
-106 VDAAQGVEAQT
+106 VM
-117 LANVYLALDHD
+117 AL
-128 LDVLPVINKI
+128 LDVLLVANLMYFRTYYSAIPASSYLEAGNLADFKASVTDSLRWADIV
-138 DLPSARP
+138 LPLITIATAVMAFRYKTTKRQPLTAVLKWWAAPLAGFALLLTGVNLCKGGFHKSLRSVRQSAYLCS
-145 EEVAQEIEDVIGIE
+145 A
-159 AMDAPRISAK
+159 DAP
-169 TGLNI
+169 
-174 EEVLEQIVT
+174 
-183 KIPAPAGD
+183 
-191 PKAPLKALI
+191 I
-200 FDALYDSYKGVIVFC
+200 FSVFGCIWYD
-215 RIKEGTVKVGT
+215 
-226 KIKMMATG
+226 
-234 AEDLVT
+234 
-240 EVGYFGAGQFIP
+240 
-252 CDELSAG
+252 
-259 MVGYITASIKNVKDT
+259 
-274 RVGDT
+274 

-292 AEIERWLASQPKHQ
+292 VEIERWLVSQPKHQ

-398 LQKAMRWL
+398 LQKAMRGL

-457 SFFKQCRE
+457 SFFQQCRE

-492 KLPNH
+492 KLPDH

-556 QELVGNPACRGLV
+556 QELVGNPACHGLV

>member
-1 MSIDQS
+1 MRQHLWDKTAIIFAVGIFLAFVAFDAIWCMDTTFASFS
-7 KIRNFC
+7 FFETYATK
-13 IIAHIDHGKST
+13 IIAT
-24 LADRIIEKT
+24 LALA
-33 GTLTSREMQ
+33 GVYALTRCRW
-42 AQVLDNMDLERERGI
+42 AQI
-57 TIKSQAV
+57 
-64 RIIYQAKD
+64 
-72 GEEYIFNLI
+72 
-81 DTPGHVDFNYEVSR
+81 
-95 SLAACDGAILV
+95 V
-106 VDAAQGVEAQT
+106 VM
-117 LANVYLALDHD
+117 AL
-128 LDVLPVINKI
+128 LDVLLVANLMYFRTYYSAIPASSYLEAGNLADFKASVTDSLRWADIV
-138 DLPSARP
+138 LPLITIATAVMAFRYKTTKRQPLTAVLKWWAAPLAGFALLLTGVNLCKGGFHKSLRSVRQSAYLCS
-145 EEVAQEIEDVIGIE
+145 A
-159 AMDAPRISAK
+159 DAP
-169 TGLNI
+169 
-174 EEVLEQIVT
+174 
-183 KIPAPAGD
+183 
-191 PKAPLKALI
+191 I
-200 FDALYDSYKGVIVFC
+200 FSVFGCIWYD
-215 RIKEGTVKVGT
+215 
-226 KIKMMATG
+226 
-234 AEDLVT
+234 
-240 EVGYFGAGQFIP
+240 
-252 CDELSAG
+252 
-259 MVGYITASIKNVKDT
+259 
-274 RVGDT
+274 

-398 LQKAMRWL
+398 LQKAMRGL

-457 SFFKQCRE
+457 SFFQQCRE

-492 KLPNH
+492 KLPDH

>member
-1 MSIDQS
+1 MKQQLWDKTAIIFAVGIFLTFVAFDVIWCMDTTFASFS
-7 KIRNFC
+7 FFETYATK
-13 IIAHIDHGKST
+13 IIAT
-24 LADRIIEKT
+24 LALA
-33 GTLTSREMQ
+33 GVYALTRCRW
-42 AQVLDNMDLERERGI
+42 AQI
-57 TIKSQAV
+57 
-64 RIIYQAKD
+64 
-72 GEEYIFNLI
+72 
-81 DTPGHVDFNYEVSR
+81 
-95 SLAACDGAILV
+95 V
-106 VDAAQGVEAQT
+106 VM
-117 LANVYLALDHD
+117 AL
-128 LDVLPVINKI
+128 LDVLLVAN
-138 DLPSARP
+138 LMYFRTYYSAIP
-145 EEVAQEIEDVIGIE
+145 ASSYLE
-159 AMDAPRISAK
+159 AGNLADFKASVTDSLRWADIVMPLITIATAVMAFRYKTTKRQPLTAVLKWWAAPLAGFALLLTGVNLCKGGFHKSLRSVRQSAYLCSADAP
-169 TGLNI
+169 
-174 EEVLEQIVT
+174 
-183 KIPAPAGD
+183 
-191 PKAPLKALI
+191 I
-200 FDALYDSYKGVIVFC
+200 FSVFGCIWYD
-215 RIKEGTVKVGT
+215 
-226 KIKMMATG
+226 
-234 AEDLVT
+234 
-240 EVGYFGAGQFIP
+240 
-252 CDELSAG
+252 
-259 MVGYITASIKNVKDT
+259 
-274 RVGDT
+274 
-279 ITDAAEPITPEKQ
+279 ITDAAKPITPEKQ

-398 LQKAMRWL
+398 LQKAMRGL

-457 SFFKQCRE
+457 SFFQQCRE

-492 KLPNH
+492 KLPDH

>member
-1 MSIDQS
+1 MRQQLWDKTAIIFAVGIFLTFVAFDVIWCMDTTFASFS
-7 KIRNFC
+7 FFETYATK
-13 IIAHIDHGKST
+13 IIAT
-24 LADRIIEKT
+24 LALA
-33 GTLTSREMQ
+33 GVYALTRCRW
-42 AQVLDNMDLERERGI
+42 AQI
-57 TIKSQAV
+57 
-64 RIIYQAKD
+64 
-72 GEEYIFNLI
+72 
-81 DTPGHVDFNYEVSR
+81 
-95 SLAACDGAILV
+95 V
-106 VDAAQGVEAQT
+106 VM
-117 LANVYLALDHD
+117 AL
-128 LDVLPVINKI
+128 LDVLLVANLMYFRTYYSAIPASSYLEAGNLADFKASVTDSLRWADIV
-138 DLPSARP
+138 LPLITIATAVMAFRYKTTKRQPLTAVLKWWAAPLAGFALLLTGVNLCKGGFHKSLRSVRQSAYLCS
-145 EEVAQEIEDVIGIE
+145 A
-159 AMDAPRISAK
+159 DAP
-169 TGLNI
+169 
-174 EEVLEQIVT
+174 
-183 KIPAPAGD
+183 
-191 PKAPLKALI
+191 I
-200 FDALYDSYKGVIVFC
+200 FSVFGCIWYD
-215 RIKEGTVKVGT
+215 
-226 KIKMMATG
+226 
-234 AEDLVT
+234 
-240 EVGYFGAGQFIP
+240 
-252 CDELSAG
+252 
-259 MVGYITASIKNVKDT
+259 
-274 RVGDT
+274 

-292 AEIERWLASQPKHQ
+292 VEIERWLASQPKHQ

-334 VDGKE
+334 VNGKE

-398 LQKAMRWL
+398 IQKAMRGL

-457 SFFKQCRE
+457 SFFQQCRE

-492 KLPNH
+492 KLPDH

>member
-1 MSIDQS
+1 MRQQLWDKTAIIFAVGIFLTFVAFDVIWCMDTTFASFS
-7 KIRNFC
+7 FFETYATK
-13 IIAHIDHGKST
+13 IIAT
-24 LADRIIEKT
+24 LALA
-33 GTLTSREMQ
+33 GVYALTRCRW
-42 AQVLDNMDLERERGI
+42 AQI
-57 TIKSQAV
+57 
-64 RIIYQAKD
+64 
-72 GEEYIFNLI
+72 
-81 DTPGHVDFNYEVSR
+81 
-95 SLAACDGAILV
+95 V
-106 VDAAQGVEAQT
+106 VM
-117 LANVYLALDHD
+117 AL
-128 LDVLPVINKI
+128 LDVLLVANLMYFRTYYSAIPASSYLEAGNLADFKASVTDSLRWADIV
-138 DLPSARP
+138 LPLITIATAVMAFRYKTTKRQPLTAVLKWWAAPLAGFALLLTGVNLCKGGFLKSLRSVRQSAYLCS
-145 EEVAQEIEDVIGIE
+145 A
-159 AMDAPRISAK
+159 DAP
-169 TGLNI
+169 
-174 EEVLEQIVT
+174 
-183 KIPAPAGD
+183 
-191 PKAPLKALI
+191 I
-200 FDALYDSYKGVIVFC
+200 FSVFGCIWYD
-215 RIKEGTVKVGT
+215 
-226 KIKMMATG
+226 
-234 AEDLVT
+234 
-240 EVGYFGAGQFIP
+240 
-252 CDELSAG
+252 
-259 MVGYITASIKNVKDT
+259 
-274 RVGDT
+274 

-398 LQKAMRWL
+398 LQKAMRGL

-457 SFFKQCRE
+457 SFFQQCRE

-492 KLPNH
+492 KLPDH

>member
-1 MSIDQS
+1 MRQQLWDKTSIVFAVGIFLTFVAFDVIWCMDTTFAS
-7 KIRNFC
+7 FSFFETYATK
-13 IIAHIDHGKST
+13 IIAT
-24 LADRIIEKT
+24 LALA
-33 GTLTSREMQ
+33 GVYALTRCRW
-42 AQVLDNMDLERERGI
+42 AQI
-57 TIKSQAV
+57 
-64 RIIYQAKD
+64 
-72 GEEYIFNLI
+72 
-81 DTPGHVDFNYEVSR
+81 
-95 SLAACDGAILV
+95 V
-106 VDAAQGVEAQT
+106 VM
-117 LANVYLALDHD
+117 AL
-128 LDVLPVINKI
+128 LDVLLVANLMYFRTYYSAIPASSYLEAGNLADFKASVTDSLRWADIV
-138 DLPSARP
+138 LPLITIATAVMAFRSKTTKRQPLTAVLKWWAAPLAGFALLLTGVNLCKGGFHKSLRSVRQSAYLCS
-145 EEVAQEIEDVIGIE
+145 A
-159 AMDAPRISAK
+159 DAP
-169 TGLNI
+169 
-174 EEVLEQIVT
+174 
-183 KIPAPAGD
+183 
-191 PKAPLKALI
+191 I
-200 FDALYDSYKGVIVFC
+200 FSVFGCIWYD
-215 RIKEGTVKVGT
+215 
-226 KIKMMATG
+226 
-234 AEDLVT
+234 
-240 EVGYFGAGQFIP
+240 
-252 CDELSAG
+252 
-259 MVGYITASIKNVKDT
+259 
-274 RVGDT
+274 

-292 AEIERWLASQPKHQ
+292 AEIESWLASQPKHQ

-398 LQKAMRWL
+398 LQKAMRGL

-457 SFFKQCRE
+457 SFFQQCRE

-492 KLPNH
+492 KLPDH

-556 QELVGNPACRGLV
+556 QELVGNPAWCQTSSSRRLSCSTRQLGCATTSLWDRLTSTPHYSISCSSTPTAGTV
-569 SDKQLTPFIV
+569 WDKASSTRASRALP
-579 LNSPVGMRYDKF
+579 
-591 MGQIDIYPTLLN
+591 
-603 LMQLDAYRWHGLGQS
+603 
-618 ILDPRKQG
+618 
-626 VAVGSV
+626 
-632 MNVEGTGSDKEVERL
+632 
-647 KEAHTVSDYM
+647 
-657 LRYDWLKRLD
+657 

>member
-1 MSIDQS
+1 MRQQLWDKTAIIFAVGIFLTFVAFDVIWCMDTTFASFS
-7 KIRNFC
+7 FFETYATK
-13 IIAHIDHGKST
+13 IIAT
-24 LADRIIEKT
+24 LALV
-33 GTLTSREMQ
+33 GVYVLTRSRW
-42 AQVLDNMDLERERGI
+42 AQI
-57 TIKSQAV
+57 
-64 RIIYQAKD
+64 
-72 GEEYIFNLI
+72 
-81 DTPGHVDFNYEVSR
+81 
-95 SLAACDGAILV
+95 V
-106 VDAAQGVEAQT
+106 VM
-117 LANVYLALDHD
+117 AL
-128 LDVLPVINKI
+128 LDVLLVAN
-138 DLPSARP
+138 LMYFRTYYSAIP
-145 EEVAQEIEDVIGIE
+145 ASSYLE
-159 AMDAPRISAK
+159 AGNLADFKASVTDSLRWADIVLLLISIATAVMAFRYKTTKRQPLTAVLKWWAAPLAGFALLLTGVNLCKGGFHKSLRSVRQSAYLCSADAP
-169 TGLNI
+169 
-174 EEVLEQIVT
+174 
-183 KIPAPAGD
+183 
-191 PKAPLKALI
+191 I
-200 FDALYDSYKGVIVFC
+200 FSVFGCIWYD
-215 RIKEGTVKVGT
+215 
-226 KIKMMATG
+226 
-234 AEDLVT
+234 
-240 EVGYFGAGQFIP
+240 
-252 CDELSAG
+252 
-259 MVGYITASIKNVKDT
+259 
-274 RVGDT
+274 

-327 SWVLEKK
+327 NWVLEKK

-398 LQKAMRWL
+398 LQKAMRGQ

-457 SFFKQCRE
+457 SFFQQCRE

>member
-1 MSIDQS
+1 MRQQLWDKTAIIFAVGIFLTFVAFDVIWCMDTTFASFS
-7 KIRNFC
+7 FFETYATK
-13 IIAHIDHGKST
+13 IIAT
-24 LADRIIEKT
+24 LALA
-33 GTLTSREMQ
+33 GVYALTRCRW
-42 AQVLDNMDLERERGI
+42 AQI
-57 TIKSQAV
+57 
-64 RIIYQAKD
+64 
-72 GEEYIFNLI
+72 
-81 DTPGHVDFNYEVSR
+81 
-95 SLAACDGAILV
+95 V
-106 VDAAQGVEAQT
+106 VM
-117 LANVYLALDHD
+117 AL
-128 LDVLPVINKI
+128 LDVLLVANLMYFRTYYSAIPASSYLEAGNLADFKASVTDSLRWADIV
-138 DLPSARP
+138 LPLITIATAVMAFRYKTTKRQPLTAVLKWWAAPLAGFALLLTGVNLCKGGFHKSLRSVRQSAYLCS
-145 EEVAQEIEDVIGIE
+145 A
-159 AMDAPRISAK
+159 DAP
-169 TGLNI
+169 
-174 EEVLEQIVT
+174 
-183 KIPAPAGD
+183 
-191 PKAPLKALI
+191 I
-200 FDALYDSYKGVIVFC
+200 FSVFGCIWYD
-215 RIKEGTVKVGT
+215 
-226 KIKMMATG
+226 
-234 AEDLVT
+234 
-240 EVGYFGAGQFIP
+240 
-252 CDELSAG
+252 
-259 MVGYITASIKNVKDT
+259 
-274 RVGDT
+274 

-398 LQKAMRWL
+398 LQKAMRGL

-457 SFFKQCRE
+457 SFFQQCRE

-492 KLPNH
+492 KLPDH

-603 LMQLDAYRWHGLGQS
+603 LMQLDAYRWHGLGLS